1 MGKCLL
7 KINKDLFLNLEE
19 YFKNKTSLEKGKIR
33 RGLDIV
39 TSGGYT
45 RIHSMSKYSKTL
57 DPIQTGAWWRSL

>member
-39 TSGGYT
+39 TRGGYT
-45 RIHSMSKYSKTL
+45 RIHSMTKYSKTL